1 MKTLIVQIQEGL
13 ATALEAEHAVRQLL
27 SLAGDKPPEGRA
39 VAVPGEGCINVN
51 FRTLDLPRL
60 WQAIQE
66 RLGFA
71 EGVKPAIAR
80 ALVVVCEGDY
90 GWDDYLLL
98 HHFDDFEIPDVAPGA
113 WLEGQG

>member
-1 MKTLIVQIQEGL
+1 MKTLTVQIQEGL
-13 ATALEAEHAVRQLL
+13 ATAREAEHAVRQLL
-27 SLAGDKPPEGRA
+27 SLAVEKLPEGRA

-66 RLGFA
+66 RLGLGGG
-71 EGVKPAIAR
+71 EKPPIAR
-80 ALVVVCEGDY
+80 ALIVICEGEY

-98 HHFDDFEIPDVAPGA
+98 HHFDEYEIPDALPGA
-113 WLEGQG
+113 

>member
-1 MKTLIVQIQEGL
+1 MKTLTVQIQQGL
-13 ATALEAEHAVRQLL
+13 ATALEAENTVRQLL
-27 SLAGDKPPEGRA
+27 SLAGEKLSEGRA

-66 RLGFA
+66 RLGFVEDA
-71 EGVKPAIAR
+71 KPPIAR
-80 ALVVVCEGDY
+80 ALIVVCEGEY

-98 HHFDDFEIPDVAPGA
+98 HHFDDVEHPDA
-113 WLEGQG
+113 